1 MKCKSLPPNFRSWVF
16 FILGLNVY
24 YESDV
29 RHKKDL
35 CIYIRETAKG
45 KQRQPCGLA
54 VRAFGRGM
62 RIIFAQFLKD
72 GVSGEIKILNE
83 LGNGFRVCKSGFAG
97 KFTWQM
103 DESELCEARK
113 EQNSFLDAVI
123 AEGFSGRWDMLVL
136 DEILVAVDQ
145 GIIDASRVEELIK
158 EKPEALEF
166 VLTGR
171 SAPES
176 LVRIA
181 DYVSEIKAVKHPYER
196 NRARIGIEE

>member
-1 MKCKSLPPNFRSWVF
+1 MFAIKK
-16 FILGLNVY
+16 GLV
-24 YESDV
+24 
-29 RHKKDL
+29 H
-35 CIYIRETAKG
+35 IYTGDGKG
-45 KQRQPCGLA
+45 KTTSAVGLA

-123 AEGFSGRWDMLVL
+123 AEAFSGGWDMLVL

-145 GIIDASRVEELIK
+145 GIIDESRVEELIK
-158 EKPEALEF
+158 EKPEDLEL

-181 DYVSEIKAVKHPYER
+181 DYVSEIKAVKHPYEKGIG
-196 NRARIGIEE
+196 ARIGIEE

>member
-1 MKCKSLPPNFRSWVF
+1 VF
-16 FILGLNVY
+16 AIKKGLV
-24 YESDV
+24 
-29 RHKKDL
+29 H
-35 CIYIRETAKG
+35 IYTGDGKG
-45 KQRQPCGLA
+45 KTTSAVGLA

-123 AEGFSGRWDMLVL
+123 AEAFSGGWDMLVL

-145 GIIDASRVEELIK
+145 GIIDESRVEELIK
-158 EKPEALEF
+158 EKPEDLEL

-181 DYVSEIKAVKHPYER
+181 DYVSEIKAVKHPYEKGIG
-196 NRARIGIEE
+196 ARIGIEE